1 MLYKKYRGK
10 VVGTSL
16 AFCVR
21 DIILSRRKIEDVEM
35 IVAGTKFETVEEVID
50 TYKET
55 YWKKYSKRAEEVLKA
70 LWNEGKIIQPC
81 LENPKALL
89 FVKDIW
95 YENMQE
101 LIDSQLRVG
110 HEEIAD
116 YLQGIHKLEE

>member
-1 MLYKKYRGK
+1 MLYKNYRGK
-10 VVGTSL
+10 VVGTSI

-21 DIILSRRKIEDVEM
+21 DIISGRRKIEDVEV
-35 IVAGTKFETVEEVID
+35 IIAGTKFETVDEVIE

-55 YWKKYSKRAEEVLKA
+55 YWKKYFEKAENVCRT

-89 FVKDIW
+89 FVKDVW

-110 HEEIAD
+110 HEEIAK
-116 YLQGIHKLEE
+116 YLEEIDNL

>member
-1 MLYKKYRGK
+1 MLYRNYRGK
-10 VVGTSL
+10 VVGTSF

-21 DIILSRRKIEDVEM
+21 DIVLGRKKIEDVEV
-35 IVAGTKFETVEEVID
+35 IVAGTKFETAEEVID
-50 TYKET
+50 AYKET
-55 YWKKYSKRAEEVLKA
+55 YWKKYPQKAADVCRA

-116 YLQGIHKLEE
+116 YLQEIDGFE